1 MKILTTLFLALL
13 ASTLVAQKLVVKIEN
28 VKDDQGQVAVALF
41 NNGGDFP
48 KNRFQGKMTP
58 AKKGEVEVIFENLP
72 AGEYAISILHDAN
85 KNEKMDSNLLGM
97 PKEGYGFSNNAMG
110 TMGPPSFEKAK
121 FTLTSNPITIKMKY

>member
-1 MKILTTLFLALL
+1 MKILTTLPLALL

-58 AKKGEVEVIFENLP
+58 AKKGEVEVVFENLP

-121 FTLTSNPITIKMKY
+121 FTLTADPVIIKMKY